1 MEPVLRVEVDAL
13 DETEIRFFL
22 FTPRSAVRDKLSRL
36 KFSLNRRETVFMF
49 KMHN

>member
-1 MEPVLRVEVDAL
+1 MEPVLRDEVDAL

-22 FTPRSAVRDKLSRL
+22 LTLRLAVRDKLSR
-36 KFSLNRRETVFMF
+36 LNRRETVFMF

>member
-1 MEPVLRVEVDAL
+1 MEPVLRVVVNAL

-22 FTPRSAVRDKLSRL
+22 FTPRSAERDKLSR
-36 KFSLNRRETVFMF
+36 LNRRETVFMF